1 MDRLKSHELRDKIS
15 NPMTQGLTL
24 PRMVVS
30 ELHPSLKMY
39 CTSLKEYMGDFNEVE
54 SDKDKRSRKRVKDC
68 HELVAD
74 LIRMILDEDD
84 KYRTARK
91 WEEKQAIVVEAM
103 NRLHEPQ
110 VLLQWLRKLQPRIV
124 ENASSSLSVNN
135 AFQELPS
142 FFNQPTNPVQDFDCV
157 DDLPDSI
164 SLIVKALQKEIKV
177 QGQAIVDQTGQ
188 LISEDKVFNIVTK
201 VLCRVLASYLAML
214 QLTNRVSIQDLVQM
228 EDQPFIFHFPLTPDC
243 SRCAKIHINL
253 QDLRFLPLFESENY
267 DARENQDNM
276 KLSHENISTV
286 QGHADFQTILANSLA
301 EADHKI
307 ESNPE
312 MLELKNIINM
322 EVTVQNMRNN
332 LAKAHEMKKLEEEI
346 KKNKTNIREGELKV
360 EKGEADLKENKLKVE
375 KGEAELKE
383 NQLKLEKDK
392 AELEENLLKLARLQ
406 KKPRLA

>member
-1 MDRLKSHELRDKIS
+1 MES
-15 NPMTQGLTL
+15 N
-24 PRMVVS
+24 
-30 ELHPSLKMY
+30 
-39 CTSLKEYMGDFNEVE
+39 CTSLKEYMGDFIEVE
-54 SDKDKRSRKRVKDC
+54 SDKDKRSRKREC

-110 VLLQWLRKLQPRIV
+110 VLLQWSRKLQPRIV

-188 LISEDKVFNIVTK
+188 LISEDKVFNMVTK

-253 QDLRFLPLFESENY
+253 QGYHEVHLDLRLLPLFELENY
-267 DARENQDNM
+267 DARENQDNT

-286 QGHADFQTILANSLA
+286 QGHADFQTILTNSLA

-322 EVTVQNMRNN
+322 EVMVQNMRNN
-332 LAKAHEMKKLEEEI
+332 LAKAREMKKLEEEI

-392 AELEENLLKLARLQ
+392 AELEENLLKLAGLQ

>member
-1 MDRLKSHELRDKIS
+1 
-15 NPMTQGLTL
+15 
-24 PRMVVS
+24 
-30 ELHPSLKMY
+30 
-39 CTSLKEYMGDFNEVE
+39 MGDFNEEE
-54 SDKDKRSRKRVKDC
+54 SDKDKRSRKRVRGC
-68 HELVAD
+68 HELVGD
-74 LIRMILDEDD
+74 LIRMILDGDD
-84 KYRTARK
+84 RYRTARK
-91 WEEKQAIVVEAM
+91 WEDKKEIVVEAM
-103 NRLHEPQ
+103 NRLGEPQ
-110 VLLQWLRKLQPRIV
+110 VLLQWLRTLQSRVV

-135 AFQELPS
+135 AFQVLHS
-142 FFNQPTNPVQDFDCV
+142 FFNQPTNPVQDLDCV
-157 DDLPDSI
+157 EDLPDSI

-188 LISEDKVFNIVTK
+188 LVSEDKVFNMVAK
-201 VLCRVLASYLAML
+201 VLYRVLASYLAML

-228 EDQPFIFHFPLTPDC
+228 EGQPFIFHFPLTSDC

-253 QDLRFLPLFESENY
+253 QGYHEVHQLLPLFELGNYDARENQDN

-286 QGHADFQTILANSLA
+286 QGHADFQTILTSSLA

-312 MLELKNIINM
+312 MLELENIINM
-322 EVTVQNMRNN
+322 EVMVENMRNN
-332 LAKAHEMKKLEEEI
+332 LAKARELKKLEEEI
-346 KKNKTNIREGELKV
+346 KKNKTNIRKDELKV

-383 NQLKLEKDK
+383 NQVKLEKDK
-392 AELEENLLKLARLQ
+392 AELEENLLKLKTMQ

>member
-1 MDRLKSHELRDKIS
+1 
-15 NPMTQGLTL
+15 
-24 PRMVVS
+24 
-30 ELHPSLKMY
+30 
-39 CTSLKEYMGDFNEVE
+39 MGDFNEVE

-110 VLLQWLRKLQPRIV
+110 VLLQWLRKLQARIV

-253 QDLRFLPLFESENY
+253 QDLRLLPLFESENY

-276 KLSHENISTV
+276 KLSHENIST
-286 QGHADFQTILANSLA
+286 ACRFS
-301 EADHKI
+301 DH
-307 ESNPE
+307 PY
-312 MLELKNIINM
+312 
-322 EVTVQNMRNN
+322 
-332 LAKAHEMKKLEEEI
+332 KL
-346 KKNKTNIREGELKV
+346 
-360 EKGEADLKENKLKVE
+360 
-375 KGEAELKE
+375 
-383 NQLKLEKDK
+383 
-392 AELEENLLKLARLQ
+392 
-406 KKPRLA
+406 PS

>member
-1 MDRLKSHELRDKIS
+1 
-15 NPMTQGLTL
+15 
-24 PRMVVS
+24 
-30 ELHPSLKMY
+30 
-39 CTSLKEYMGDFNEVE
+39 MGDFNEVE

-253 QDLRFLPLFESENY
+253 QDLRLLPLFESENY

-286 QGHADFQTILANSLA
+286 QGHADFQTILTNSLA

-322 EVTVQNMRNN
+322 EVMVQNMRNN
-332 LAKAHEMKKLEEEI
+332 LAKAREMKKLEEEI

-392 AELEENLLKLARLQ
+392 AEFEENLLKLARLQ

>member
-1 MDRLKSHELRDKIS
+1 
-15 NPMTQGLTL
+15 
-24 PRMVVS
+24 
-30 ELHPSLKMY
+30 
-39 CTSLKEYMGDFNEVE
+39 MGDFNEEE
-54 SDKDKRSRKRVKDC
+54 SDKDKRSRKRGC
-68 HELVAD
+68 HELVGD
-74 LIRMILDEDD
+74 LIRMILDGDD
-84 KYRTARK
+84 RYRTARK
-91 WEEKQAIVVEAM
+91 WEDKKEIVVEAM
-103 NRLHEPQ
+103 NRLGEPQ
-110 VLLQWLRKLQPRIV
+110 VLLQWLRTLQSRVV

-135 AFQELPS
+135 AFQVLHS
-142 FFNQPTNPVQDFDCV
+142 FFNQPTNPVQDLDCV
-157 DDLPDSI
+157 EDLPDSI

-188 LISEDKVFNIVTK
+188 LVSEDKVFNMVAK
-201 VLCRVLASYLAML
+201 VLYRVLASYLAML

-228 EDQPFIFHFPLTPDC
+228 EGQPFIFHFPLTSDC

-253 QDLRFLPLFESENY
+253 QGYHEVHQDLQLLPLFELGNYDARENQDN

-286 QGHADFQTILANSLA
+286 QGHADFQTILTSSLA

-312 MLELKNIINM
+312 MLELENIINM
-322 EVTVQNMRNN
+322 EVMVENMRNN
-332 LAKAHEMKKLEEEI
+332 LAKARELKKLEEEI
-346 KKNKTNIREGELKV
+346 KKNKTNIRKDELKV

-383 NQLKLEKDK
+383 NQVKLEKDK
-392 AELEENLLKLARLQ
+392 AELEENLLKLKTMQ

>member
-1 MDRLKSHELRDKIS
+1 
-15 NPMTQGLTL
+15 
-24 PRMVVS
+24 
-30 ELHPSLKMY
+30 
-39 CTSLKEYMGDFNEVE
+39 MGDFNEEE
-54 SDKDKRSRKRVKDC
+54 SDKDKRSRKRVRGC
-68 HELVAD
+68 HELVGD
-74 LIRMILDEDD
+74 LIRMILDGDD
-84 KYRTARK
+84 RYRTARK
-91 WEEKQAIVVEAM
+91 WEDKKGIVVEAM
-103 NRLHEPQ
+103 NRLGEPQ
-110 VLLQWLRKLQPRIV
+110 VLLQWLRTLQSRVV

-135 AFQELPS
+135 AFQVLHS
-142 FFNQPTNPVQDFDCV
+142 FFNQPTNPVQDLDCV
-157 DDLPDSI
+157 EDLPDSI

-188 LISEDKVFNIVTK
+188 LVSEDKVFNMVAK
-201 VLCRVLASYLAML
+201 VLYRVLASYLAML

-228 EDQPFIFHFPLTPDC
+228 EGQPFIFHFPLTSDC

-253 QDLRFLPLFESENY
+253 QGYHEVHQDLQLLPLFELGNNDARENQDN

-286 QGHADFQTILANSLA
+286 QGYTTFMDAMLMCSLRYFKSNLILITSFLFRHADFQTILTSSLA

-312 MLELKNIINM
+312 MLELENIINM
-322 EVTVQNMRNN
+322 EVMVENMRNN
-332 LAKAHEMKKLEEEI
+332 LAKARELKKLEEEI
-346 KKNKTNIREGELKV
+346 KKNKTNIRKDELKV

-383 NQLKLEKDK
+383 NQVKLEKDK
-392 AELEENLLKLARLQ
+392 AELEENLLKLKTMQ

>member
-1 MDRLKSHELRDKIS
+1 M
-15 NPMTQGLTL
+15 
-24 PRMVVS
+24 
-30 ELHPSLKMY
+30 
-39 CTSLKEYMGDFNEVE
+39 
-54 SDKDKRSRKRVKDC
+54 
-68 HELVAD
+68 
-74 LIRMILDEDD
+74 
-84 KYRTARK
+84 RK
-91 WEEKQAIVVEAM
+91 WEEKQAIVGEAM

-164 SLIVKALQKEIKV
+164 SLI
-177 QGQAIVDQTGQ
+177 GQ
-188 LISEDKVFNIVTK
+188 LISEDKVFNMVTK

-253 QDLRFLPLFESENY
+253 QDLRLLPLFESENY

-286 QGHADFQTILANSLA
+286 QGHADFQTVLTNSLA

-307 ESNPE
+307 GSNPE

-322 EVTVQNMRNN
+322 EVMVQNMRNN
-332 LAKAHEMKKLEEEI
+332 LAKAREMKKLEEEI

-392 AELEENLLKLARLQ
+392 AELEENLLKLAGLQ

>member
-1 MDRLKSHELRDKIS
+1 
-15 NPMTQGLTL
+15 
-24 PRMVVS
+24 
-30 ELHPSLKMY
+30 
-39 CTSLKEYMGDFNEVE
+39 MGDFNEEE
-54 SDKDKRSRKRVKDC
+54 SDKDKRSRKRVRGC
-68 HELVAD
+68 HELVGD
-74 LIRMILDEDD
+74 LIRMILDGDD
-84 KYRTARK
+84 RYRTARK
-91 WEEKQAIVVEAM
+91 WEDKKGIVVEAM
-103 NRLHEPQ
+103 NRLGEPQ
-110 VLLQWLRKLQPRIV
+110 VLLQWLRTLQSRVV

-135 AFQELPS
+135 AFQVLHS
-142 FFNQPTNPVQDFDCV
+142 FFNQPTNPVQDLDCV
-157 DDLPDSI
+157 EDLPDSI

-188 LISEDKVFNIVTK
+188 LVSEDKVFNMVAK
-201 VLCRVLASYLAML
+201 VLYRVLASYLAML

-228 EDQPFIFHFPLTPDC
+228 EGQPFIFHFPLTSDC

-253 QDLRFLPLFESENY
+253 QGYHEVHQLLPLFELGNNDARENQDN

-286 QGHADFQTILANSLA
+286 QGHADFQTILTSSLA

-312 MLELKNIINM
+312 MLELENIINM
-322 EVTVQNMRNN
+322 EVMVENMRNN
-332 LAKAHEMKKLEEEI
+332 LAKARELKKLEEEI
-346 KKNKTNIREGELKV
+346 KKNKTNIRKDELKV

-383 NQLKLEKDK
+383 NQVKLEKDK
-392 AELEENLLKLARLQ
+392 AELEENLLKLKTMQ

>member
-1 MDRLKSHELRDKIS
+1 
-15 NPMTQGLTL
+15 
-24 PRMVVS
+24 
-30 ELHPSLKMY
+30 
-39 CTSLKEYMGDFNEVE
+39 MGDFKEVE
-54 SDKDKRSRKRVKDC
+54 SDKDKRSRKRVKGC
-68 HELVAD
+68 HEQVAD
-74 LIRMILDEDD
+74 LIRMILDGDD
-84 KYRTARK
+84 RYRTARK
-91 WEEKQAIVVEAM
+91 WEDKQAIVVEAM
-103 NRLHEPQ
+103 NRLPQ
-110 VLLQWLRKLQPRIV
+110 PQLLVQWLRKLQPRIV

-135 AFQELPS
+135 AFQTLHS
-142 FFNQPTNPVQDFDCV
+142 FINQPTNPVQDLDCV

-177 QGQAIVDQTGQ
+177 QGQAIVDQTRQ
-188 LISEDKVFNIVTK
+188 LISEDKVFNMVTE
-201 VLCRVLASYLAML
+201 VLYRVLASYLAML

-228 EDQPFIFHFPLTPDC
+228 EAQPFIFQFPLTPDC

-253 QDLRFLPLFESENY
+253 QDLRLLPLFELGNN

-286 QGHADFQTILANSLA
+286 QGHADFQTILTNSLA

-312 MLELKNIINM
+312 MLELENIINM
-322 EVTVQNMRNN
+322 EEMVENMRNN
-332 LAKAHEMKKLEEEI
+332 LAKAREIKKLEEEI
-346 KKNKTNIREGELKV
+346 KKNKTNIRKGELKV

-383 NQLKLEKDK
+383 NQLTLEKDK
-392 AELEENLLKLARLQ
+392 TELEENLLKLARLQ